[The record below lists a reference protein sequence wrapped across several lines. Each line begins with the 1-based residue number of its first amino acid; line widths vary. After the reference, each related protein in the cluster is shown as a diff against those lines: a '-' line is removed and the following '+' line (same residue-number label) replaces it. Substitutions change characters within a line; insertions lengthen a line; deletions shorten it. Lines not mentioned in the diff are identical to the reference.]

1 MCGEEE
7 PRRDLIEGYGDLV
20 VVGGVGRICMG
31 LDLDRV

>member
-7 PRRDLIEGYGDLV
+7 PRRYLIEGYGDL

-31 LDLDRV
+31 LDLDRG